1 MPVSTAWSRMGR
13 ASKKQAPD
21 RDESSSSVRPTTNL
35 LHPHGVEHTRLN
47 RALKRL
53 DYSHV
58 ILASGFLVLFFASGA
73 RFAFGL
79 VLKPMS
85 EDLDISRSVLSS
97 AFTVFMVVSALAM
110 PVVGRL
116 IDRYSIRLTMGG
128 GAVLSAL
135 AIALMGRVQS
145 QWELFAVYGV
155 LLGLGTAAVS
165 VAPVSVLM
173 SRWFPTRR
181 GLAASAAISGN
192 GIGQLVI
199 ITLMASFLATLG
211 WRTSYLILGAAY
223 AAVVVPIA
231 VAVVR
236 SRPPAAPQAQTPS
249 SAEPSSAMGDV
260 LRSRSFWLLAALFA
274 ACGAQ
279 DFFMA
284 THIVAFAQDQ
294 GVSDLLAGN
303 ILAFMGLFGLAGV
316 LLAGFLADAHGASK
330 PTLLCFVLRIGIFA
344 YIPLFQDTPSIVAVA
359 LIYGFTFTM
368 TAPLTVVFAGNIFGT
383 ERLGTGSGLINM
395 VHQVAGGL
403 GAVLGAAVFDWR
415 DSYDIAFV
423 LMLGLA
429 IVGAAAT
436 ALLSERRLAGDSKLK

>member
-1 MPVSTAWSRMGR
+1 M
-13 ASKKQAPD
+13 
-21 RDESSSSVRPTTNL
+21 
-35 LHPHGVEHTRLN
+35 N
-47 RALKRL
+47 RTLKRL

-79 VLKPMS
+79 VLKPMT

-116 IDRYSIRLTMGG
+116 IDRYSIRLTMSG
-128 GAVLSAL
+128 GAVLSAS
-135 AIALMGRVQS
+135 AIALMGRVHS
-145 QWELFAVYGV
+145 QWELFVVYGV

-181 GLAASAAISGN
+181 ALAASAAISGN

-211 WRTSYLILGAAY
+211 WRTSYFILGAAY
-223 AAVVVPIA
+223 AAVVVPVAFA
-231 VAVVR
+231 VIR
-236 SRPPAAPQAQTPS
+236 SQPPAAPQADHTASSDES
-249 SAEPSSAMGDV
+249 SATMDDV
-260 LRSRSFWLLAALFA
+260 LRSRSFWLLAAMFA
-274 ACGAQ
+274 ACGTQ

-294 GVSDLLAGN
+294 GVGDLLAGN

-316 LLAGFLADAHGASK
+316 LLAGVMADSHGASR
-330 PTLLCFVLRIGIFA
+330 PALLCFVLRIGLFA

-359 LIYGFTFTM
+359 LLYGFTFTM

-383 ERLGTGSGLINM
+383 ERLGTVSGLINM

-403 GAVLGAAVFDWR
+403 GAVVGAAVFDWR
-415 DSYDIAFV
+415 ESYDIAFV

-436 ALLSERRLAGDSKLK
+436 MLLSERRLADDRDRQ